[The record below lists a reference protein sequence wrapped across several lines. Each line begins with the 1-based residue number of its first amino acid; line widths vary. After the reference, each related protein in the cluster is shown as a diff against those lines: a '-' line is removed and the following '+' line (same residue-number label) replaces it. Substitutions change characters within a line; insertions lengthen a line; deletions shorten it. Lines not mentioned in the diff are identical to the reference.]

1 MFTLSG
7 VGLAQQ
13 FLGRMPAVPFPH
25 PEMGPVRGSG
35 QQNAPPV
42 GAGHLV
48 GVGVTGGRCPECRP
62 IERRPALGLYRRG
75 PTRERA
81 NDQHR
86 RHAEAILTKRGGR
99 SVRTARPNRRA
110 GLVVGGRVSA
120 GSRTGR
126 RDPSPMYRRTAGSRF
141 SRSSGP
147 PPDGDNKHD
156 GENNPDGVGPRCH
169 GLAGSDI
176 AGGRHHCATAKP
188 RRTRTATAA
197 PRRPAESG
205 RALPP
210 CSRNVT
216 PRTGAPGRQIPQA

>member
-1 MFTLSG
+1 
-7 VGLAQQ
+7 
-13 FLGRMPAVPFPH
+13 MPAVPFPH
-25 PEMGPVRGSG
+25 AEMGRGRGSG
-35 QQNAPPV
+35 QQNAPPI

-48 GVGVTGGRCPECRP
+48 GVGVIGGRCPECRP
-62 IERRPALGLYRRG
+62 TERRPALGQYRRG
-75 PTRERA
+75 PIRERA

-86 RHAEAILTKRGGR
+86 RPAVTRQTRRGGLFA
-99 SVRTARPNRRA
+99 RTARPTLRGA
-110 GLVVGGRVSA
+110 LAVGGRVLA
-120 GSRTGR
+120 GSRTDR
-126 RDPSPMYRRTAGSRF
+126 RGLFPMYRRRAGSRF

-147 PPDGDNKHD
+147 PPNGDDQHD
-156 GENNPDGVGPRCH
+156 GENDPYGVGPRRD
-169 GLAGSDI
+169 GFAGSHV

-216 PRTGAPGRQIPQA
+216 LRTGAPGRQIPQA

>member
-7 VGLAQQ
+7 VGLARQ

-35 QQNAPPV
+35 QQNAPPI

-48 GVGVTGGRCPECRP
+48 GVGVTGVRCRVCRP
-62 IERRPALGLYRRG
+62 IELRPALGQYRRG
-75 PTRERA
+75 RVRERA
-81 NDQHR
+81 TGQHYR
-86 RHAEAILTKRGGR
+86 LAVTRLT
-99 SVRTARPNRRA
+99 RRA
-110 GLVVGGRVSA
+110 GRFVRIAMPSHRAGWAVGGRGLA

-126 RDPSPMYRRTAGSRF
+126 RDLVPMYRRTAGSRF

-147 PPDGDNKHD
+147 PPDGDDQHD
-156 GENNPDGVGPRCH
+156 GENDPHGMGPCRDGF
-169 GLAGSDI
+169 AGSDI
-176 AGGRHHCATAKP
+176 AGGGHHCATARP

-197 PRRPAESG
+197 PRRPADSG

-210 CSRNVT
+210 CSKNVT